1 MAMAAVVIIAL
12 FLPQVAAYS
21 QPAFKPRMKGIQQAQ
36 QSSSALS
43 AWSLPAPAFSTPSL
57 GSSWYNEVDPTG
69 RRTVYSE

>member
-1 MAMAAVVIIAL
+1 MAAAVVALAL
-12 FLPQVAAYS
+12 FLPQVTAFT
-21 QPAFKPRMKGIQQAQ
+21 QKTAFKPRMKGIQQGQ

-69 RRTVYSE
+69 RRTVYNE